1 MRIERNGKRTVRMP
15 EKIVHDEDSFLGI
28 MFALIVDHKDTEANC
43 RRLPDFLKNNPS
55 AGYRKV
61 IKEVNAILSGKGPT
75 ENEVR

>member
-1 MRIERNGKRTVRMP
+1 MRMP

-43 RRLPDFLKNNPS
+43 RLPDFLKNNPS

-61 IKEVNAILSGKGPT
+61 IKEVNVILSSKGPT
-75 ENEVR
+75 EMKYVNVV

>member
-1 MRIERNGKRTVRMP
+1 MP

-28 MFALIVDHKDTEANC
+28 MFALIVDHKDTEANF

-55 AGYRKV
+55 AGYHKV
-61 IKEVNAILSGKGPT
+61 IKKVDVILSGKEPT